1 MKISS
6 IVALFLLCCCSVVHA
21 VRLEQPYTV
30 DVPVASQ
37 SAEDRVVAERAGLL
51 RVLEKMSG
59 QRLDGNTQIAAA
71 QHKAENF
78 VAQFSYL
85 QDKTADG
92 KILGWRLHL
101 VFQQT
106 AIEKLLRDAG
116 IAVWPL
122 DRPQV
127 LLLMVDEQNRLLSAS
142 DNEAAATM
150 MQQVGLARGVPVLLL
165 DAATTDITTT
175 ASVQSLDAAALLPL
189 AIQRGANALLL
200 GNVSGSDAK
209 GWLGQW
215 VLRAGEQEQQLTEKA
230 ATLAALLDAVM
241 RRSAEWLSNS
251 YRNSVTTDT
260 GPAALR
266 LQIDDVRSY
275 AAFMQ
280 LRQYLEQ
287 LDTVERVRGMQI
299 NGSTVMVDLDVKGRE
314 SFRNLFALFKSVQW
328 KEEIASPIQEGEA
341 AAVPVW
347 HYLWID
353 GGVQ

>member
-1 MKISS
+1 M
-6 IVALFLLCCCSVVHA
+6 
-21 VRLEQPYTV
+21 
-30 DVPVASQ
+30 
-37 SAEDRVVAERAGLL
+37 
-51 RVLEKMSG
+51 
-59 QRLDGNTQIAAA
+59 
-71 QHKAENF
+71 
-78 VAQFSYL
+78 
-85 QDKTADG
+85 
-92 KILGWRLHL
+92 
-101 VFQQT
+101 
-106 AIEKLLRDAG
+106 
-116 IAVWPL
+116 
-122 DRPQV
+122 
-127 LLLMVDEQNRLLSAS
+127 
-142 DNEAAATM
+142 
-150 MQQVGLARGVPVLLL
+150 
-165 DAATTDITTT
+165 
-175 ASVQSLDAAALLPL
+175 
-189 AIQRGANALLL
+189 
-200 GNVSGSDAK
+200 
-209 GWLGQW
+209 
-215 VLRAGEQEQQLTEKA
+215 
-230 ATLAALLDAVM
+230 
-241 RRSAEWLSNS
+241 SNS